1 MKSRED
7 LSFFCDLEAICPQ
20 EPQIK
25 ANCPGIINILMIT
38 AICYGQSQARHTS
51 SDDFH
56 LISEEL
62 RSAEAR

>member
-1 MKSRED
+1 
-7 LSFFCDLEAICPQ
+7 
-20 EPQIK
+20 
-25 ANCPGIINILMIT
+25 MIT

-62 RSAEAR
+62 RSGEAR